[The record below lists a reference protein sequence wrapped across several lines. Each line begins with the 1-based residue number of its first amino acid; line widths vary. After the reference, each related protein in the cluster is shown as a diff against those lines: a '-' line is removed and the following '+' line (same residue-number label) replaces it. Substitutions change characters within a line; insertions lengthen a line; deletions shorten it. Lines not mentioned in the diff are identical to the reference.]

1 MSDWDNIR
9 TEIETAQDGLDSAIT
24 KMAKLESETEKER
37 LSLMKSNGNASG
49 STRKSKRVTSS
60 KNVSK
65 ESICSSIMSL
75 LRQLGDHGIE
85 AIEHKSLSKNYAAT
99 DVLNKMVF
107 AEIAKIGE
115 PENEWDST
123 QRGTVFVKSSS
134 A

>member
-65 ESICSSIMSL
+65 ESICS
-75 LRQLGDHGIE
+75 
-85 AIEHKSLSKNYAAT
+85 Y
-99 DVLNKMVF
+99 
-107 AEIAKIGE
+107 
-115 PENEWDST
+115 
-123 QRGTVFVKSSS
+123 
-134 A
+134 

>member
-37 LSLMKSNGNASG
+37 LSLVKSNASG
-49 STRKSKRVTSS
+49 STRKSKRVSSS